1 MFVLSLQSYQK
12 GLTPQTGAS
21 PIFYFSRLACACIHV
36 HARDE
41 VLADNNNSKSIT
53 DNPDAT
59 DLFFHGF
66 YCLVGFLCAC
76 RALGL
81 SRINSCWRL
90 SSAVKAQIQSVVNPI
105 PSSNTKLNPW
115 KDKIRRIGVIR
126 ELFER
131 VRTEPKAKEHVI
143 RYCLPDSSL
152 LLSYNPETSSRVTLA
167 SLGIVFQI
175 LWFLVV
181 NAMFLTTYNHLRLS
195 SHR

>member
-1 MFVLSLQSYQK
+1 M
-12 GLTPQTGAS
+12 ARS
-21 PIFYFSRLACACIHV
+21 PY
-36 HARDE
+36 
-41 VLADNNNSKSIT
+41 SKSIT

-59 DLFFHGF
+59 DLFFHRF
-66 YCLVGFLCAC
+66 LLCLAGFLCAC
-76 RALGL
+76 RAQWL
-81 SRINSCWRL
+81 SRIISCWRL

-126 ELFER
+126 ELFEH

-167 SLGIVFQI
+167 SLGIVFQ
-175 LWFLVV
+175 
-181 NAMFLTTYNHLRLS
+181 TTKQQNNKTTRQPDNKTTRQPFSLLRHRQCFGCCWQHLKSKLFIISRWSKLFW
-195 SHR
+195 